1 MRAPLLSLHVAR
13 LTSNDVVVAFNPLTN
28 TDNVSDALSTWGTY
42 LIVYVPS
49 LLSTISATSID
60 TVPTFAV
67 TEAPPAKILRP
78 PLSFVA
84 SIHSNVDLTNSPVT
98 NAIVDELATTS
109 PVIRSNVVLTV

>member
-49 LLSTISATSID
+49 LLSKISATSTD

-67 TEAPPAKILRP
+67 TVAPPAKILRP
-78 PLSFVA
+78 PLSFVER
-84 SIHSNVDLTNSPVT
+84 IHSKVDLTNSPLT
-98 NAIVDELATTS
+98 NAIVEELACTL
-109 PVIRSNVVLTV
+109 PVTRSNIVLTV